1 MKMNE
6 THEHLQRH
14 KNLWQAQTLWL
25 EPNEPQLQSGG
36 EI

>member
-1 MKMNE
+1 MNE

-14 KNLWQAQTLWL
+14 KNLWQAQLL

-36 EI
+36 DI